1 MRSLLITVGVL
12 IILSSCDKRENLF
25 EKYNEKPVLQVE
37 KQRELVENLTD
48 SIKIGFD
55 MSYKM
60 IIQDEGAVLI
70 SVDEI
75 EGGEIILKNGN
86 DTLHFGK
93 GIIPCK
99 GNMLFKANSSG
110 LVVGRLLMTDMFGAK
125 KVFNFELKAF
135 DNVRPQC
142 KLSVLK
148 IPEYSQYET
157 IISLENSFDPDLR
170 FGGGIIEYEYR
181 VGNYYTLK
189 TTEFKKINH
198 IFPGPG
204 TYMIKC
210 RVKDS
215 NNAWSDYVYS
225 EVKFD

>member
-1 MRSLLITVGVL
+1 MRKIIAIAGLLFGL
-12 IILSSCDKRENLF
+12 YSCENRENLF
-25 EKYNEKPVLQVE
+25 EKYNDNPIIKVE
-37 KQRELVENLTD
+37 KQREYVEELKD
-48 SIKIGFD
+48 SLKIGFD

-60 IIQDEGAVLI
+60 IIQDEGEVI
-70 SVDEI
+70 IDIDEI
-75 EGGEIILKNGN
+75 EGGEIILKDNN
-86 DTLHFGK
+86 DTLHFGQS
-93 GIIPCK
+93 IIPCK
-99 GNMLFKANSSG
+99 GNMLFKANSVG
-110 LVVGRLLMTDMFGAK
+110 LVVGRLIMTDMFGAK
-125 KVFNFELKAF
+125 KIFNFELKAF
-135 DNVRPQC
+135 DNARPKC
-142 KLSVLK
+142 KLSVTK

-157 IISLENSFDPDLR
+157 VISLEESFDPDER

-181 VGNYYTLK
+181 IGNYYTLK